1 MNIFKG
7 FLISSIAMTT
17 FVGTDLILQN
27 DSIHNKVYAESYNV
41 TYKERDSQEERLIVK
56 FKNQIDLPY
65 EDGIEKRIKNG
76 DYDNNL
82 KELFSENKELT
93 LNRLFSSVNPIE
105 IEKLSVHSKSFA
117 NPSANNLLNYY
128 IVQAPNNI
136 EIELLLKKFETSP
149 LVEEAYIQEKQIL
162 TPPEIQLQDLS
173 VNPYDDP
180 RFKNQGYLEAAP
192 KGINASHAWSIKG
205 GDGKGTT
212 FVDMEYGWLLN
223 HEDLVNK
230 NIKLMSG
237 QNISQHRAHGTSV
250 LGIVSSEDNQIGN
263 IGIAPKANVKVISQI
278 RDNGIYNTADA
289 ILSAVHNLQS
299 GDVLL
304 LEAQASY
311 DGYGD
316 KYLPVE
322 VHPDIFDAIRV
333 GADKGIIIIEAGANG
348 SNDLDNFKDRN
359 GKKILNRNSPD
370 FKDSGAIMVGAG
382 SSTVPHKR
390 LWFSNYGSRL
400 DVYGWGENVD
410 TTSANPSQNTTNLYT
425 STFSGTS
432 SASPIIAGAATSIQ
446 GIAKEH
452 RGYPY
457 TPAELRNIL
466 SNPNTGTQ
474 SQDPWNDRIGVLPD
488 LKSILD
494 NLGFNSD
501 IPNSSSILEGKQF
514 AWSLK
519 GISDFEFAK
528 INFNKSTEEMQVDLK
543 SGIPH
548 HYFNETYA
556 SIKVQNASGKI
567 VYNKNIYGNQ
577 QQNAESQKVSVKVG
591 DYIELTHLEGVH
603 RATFTNVDN
612 SKQESFGK
620 KAIYEVTKEGLKKV
634 EKMPEATILDGNQF
648 AWSLKGYSDR
658 EIAKVNY
665 DKTAEEMKIKLEA
678 GVPHSYFASTYASIK
693 VQNSSGNVIYNKE
706 IEGNK
711 QQNAES
717 QTVPVKIGDYIELT
731 HIEGE
736 ATKEKTRATLIN
748 LENNKNETIGKTARY
763 QITKEGLKKVEKMPE
778 TTVLDGNQFNWSLK
792 GYNDREIAKVE
803 YNKATEK
810 MQIKL
815 EAGIPHSYFTSTYAS
830 IKVQNSSGNILYNK
844 EIVGN
849 RQQPA
854 ESQTVPVKVG
864 DYIEFTHI
872 EGEAQK
878 EKTRATLT
886 NLENNKQEFVGKK
899 KTYQV
904 TPTGLLLG
912 NVNY

>member
-41 TYKERDSQEERLIVK
+41 TYKERDSKEERLVVK

-82 KELFSENKELT
+82 KKLFSENTELT

-105 IEKLSVHSKSFA
+105 IEKLSVQSKSVA
-117 NPSANNLLNYY
+117 NESANNLLNYY

-162 TPPEIQLQDLS
+162 TPPEIQLPNLS

-180 RFKNQGYLEAAP
+180 RFTNQGYLEAAP

-205 GDGKGTT
+205 GDGKDTT

-289 ILSAVHNLQS
+289 ILSAVHNLQA
-299 GDVLL
+299 GDILL

-452 RGYPY
+452 RGSPY

-466 SNPNTGTQ
+466 SNPNTGTK

-501 IPNSSSILEGKQF
+501 IPNSSSILEGNQF

-528 INFNKSTEEMQVDLK
+528 INFNKSTEEMQIDLK
-543 SGIPH
+543 SGVPH

-556 SIKVQNASGKI
+556 SIKVQNATGKV
-567 VYNKNIYGNQ
+567 VYNKDIYGNK
-577 QQNAESQKVSVKVG
+577 QQNAESQKVPVKVG

-603 RATFTNVDN
+603 RATLINVDS

-620 KAIYEVTKEGLKKV
+620 KVMYEVTK
-634 EKMPEATILDGNQF
+634 A
-648 AWSLKGYSDR
+648 
-658 EIAKVNY
+658 
-665 DKTAEEMKIKLEA
+665 
-678 GVPHSYFASTYASIK
+678 
-693 VQNSSGNVIYNKE
+693 
-706 IEGNK
+706 
-711 QQNAES
+711 
-717 QTVPVKIGDYIELT
+717 
-731 HIEGE
+731 
-736 ATKEKTRATLIN
+736 
-748 LENNKNETIGKTARY
+748 
-763 QITKEGLKKVEKMPE
+763 GLKKVEKMPE
-778 TTVLDGNQFNWSLK
+778 TTVLDGNHFGWSLK
-792 GYNDREIAKVE
+792 GYSDREIAKVD
-803 YNKATEK
+803 YNRTTEK
-810 MQIKL
+810 MQVNL
-815 EAGIPHSYFTSTYAS
+815 EAGVPHSYFNNTYAS
-830 IKVQNSSGNILYNK
+830 ITVKNSIGSVVYNK

-849 RQQPA
+849 RQQTA
-854 ESQTVPVKVG
+854 EFQMVPVKAG

-872 EGEAQK
+872 EGEAVK
-878 EKTRATLT
+878 EKTRATLI
-886 NLENNKQEFVGKK
+886 NLENNKQEYIGKK
-899 KTYQV
+899 RTYQV
-904 TPTGLLLG
+904 TSTGL
-912 NVNY
+912 NKID

>member
-82 KELFSENKELT
+82 KKLFSENTELT

-105 IEKLSVHSKSFA
+105 IEKLSVQSKSVA
-117 NPSANNLLNYY
+117 NESANNLLNYY

-162 TPPEIQLQDLS
+162 TPPEIQLPNLS

-205 GDGKGTT
+205 GDGKDTT

-289 ILSAVHNLQS
+289 ILSAVHNLQA
-299 GDVLL
+299 GDILL

-452 RGYPY
+452 RGSPY

-466 SNPNTGTQ
+466 SNPNTGTK

-519 GISDFEFAK
+519 GISDFEFAR
-528 INFNKSTEEMQVDLK
+528 INFNKTTEEMQVDLK
-543 SGIPH
+543 SGVPH
-548 HYFNETYA
+548 NYFDSTYA
-556 SIKVQNASGKI
+556 SIKVQNTSGKV
-567 VYNKNIYGNQ
+567 VYNKEIYGNK

-603 RATFTNVDN
+603 RATLTNVDN

-648 AWSLKGYSDR
+648 AWSLKGISDF
-658 EIAKVNY
+658 EFAKINFN
-665 DKTAEEMKIKLEA
+665 KSTEEMQVDLKSGI
-678 GVPHSYFASTYASIK
+678 PHHYFNESYASIK
-693 VQNSSGNVIYNKE
+693 VQNASGKVVYNKD
-706 IEGNK
+706 IYGNK

-717 QTVPVKIGDYIELT
+717 QKVSVKVGDYIELT
-731 HIEGE
+731 HLEGVH
-736 ATKEKTRATLIN
+736 RATLTN
-748 LENNKNETIGKTARY
+748 VDNSKQESFGKKAMY
-763 QITKEGLKKVEKMPE
+763 EVTKEGLKKVEKMPE
-778 TTVLDGNQFNWSLK
+778 TTVLDGNQFAWSLK

-849 RQQPA
+849 RQQAA
-854 ESQTVPVKVG
+854 ENQTVPVKVG

-886 NLENNKQEFVGKK
+886 NLENSKQEFVGKK

-904 TPTGLLLG
+904 TPTGLLIK
-912 NVNY
+912 

>member
-17 FVGTDLILQN
+17 FVGTDLILPN
-27 DSIHNKVYAESYNV
+27 DRIHNKVYAESYNV
-41 TYKERDSQEERLIVK
+41 TYKETDSNKRDSQEEQLIVK
-56 FKNQIDLPY
+56 FKNEIDLPY

-76 DYDNNL
+76 NYDNNL
-82 KELFSENKELT
+82 KKLFSENTELT

-105 IEKLSVHSKSFA
+105 IEKLSLHSKSFA
-117 NPSANNLLNYY
+117 NQSANNLLNYY

-162 TPPEIQLQDLS
+162 TPPEIQLPDLS

-289 ILSAVHNLQS
+289 ILSAVHNLQA
-299 GDVLL
+299 GDILL

-322 VHPDIFDAIRV
+322 VHPDMFDAIRV
-333 GADKGIIIIEAGANG
+333 GTDKGIIIIEAGANG

-452 RGYPY
+452 RGSSY

-466 SNPNTGTQ
+466 SNPNTGTK

-494 NLGFNSD
+494 NLGFSSD
-501 IPNSSSILEGKQF
+501 IPNSSNILEGKQF

-543 SGIPH
+543 AGIPH

-556 SIKVQNASGKI
+556 SIKVQNASGKV
-567 VYNKNIYGNQ
+567 VYNKDIYGNK

-603 RATFTNVDN
+603 RATLTNVDN

-648 AWSLKGYSDR
+648 AWSLKGISDF
-658 EIAKVNY
+658 EFAKINFN
-665 DKTAEEMKIKLEA
+665 KSTEEMQVDLKA
-678 GVPHSYFASTYASIK
+678 GIPHHYFNETYASIK
-693 VQNSSGNVIYNKE
+693 VQNASGKVVYNKD
-706 IEGNK
+706 IYGNK

-717 QTVPVKIGDYIELT
+717 QKVPVKVGDYIELT
-731 HIEGE
+731 HLEGVH
-736 ATKEKTRATLIN
+736 RATFTN
-748 LENNKNETIGKTARY
+748 VDNSKQESFGKKAMY
-763 QITKEGLKKVEKMPE
+763 EVTKEGLKKVEKMPE
-778 TTVLDGNQFNWSLK
+778 TTVLDGNQFSWSLK

-849 RQQPA
+849 RQQAA

-886 NLENNKQEFVGKK
+886 NLENSKQEFVGKK

-904 TPTGLLLG
+904 TPTGLLIK
-912 NVNY
+912 

>member
-7 FLISSIAMTT
+7 VLISSIAMTT

-41 TYKERDSQEERLIVK
+41 TYKERDSQEERLVVK

-82 KELFSENKELT
+82 KKLFSENTELT

-105 IEKLSVHSKSFA
+105 IEKLSVQSKSVV
-117 NPSANNLLNYY
+117 NESANNLLNYY

-162 TPPEIQLQDLS
+162 TPPEIQLPNLS

-205 GDGKGTT
+205 GDGKDTT

-289 ILSAVHNLQS
+289 ILSAVHNLQA
-299 GDVLL
+299 GDILL
-304 LEAQASY
+304 LEAQAAY

-452 RGYPY
+452 RGSPY

-466 SNPNTGTQ
+466 SNPNTGTK

-494 NLGFNSD
+494 NLHFNSD
-501 IPNSSSILEGKQF
+501 IPNSSSILDGNQF

-543 SGIPH
+543 AGVPH

-556 SIKVQNASGKI
+556 SIKVQNASGKV
-567 VYNKNIYGNQ
+567 VYNKNIYGNK
-577 QQNAESQKVSVKVG
+577 QQNAESQKVPVKVG
-591 DYIELTHLEGVH
+591 DYIELTHQEGVH
-603 RATFTNVDN
+603 RATLTNVDN

-620 KAIYEVTKEGLKKV
+620 KAMYEV
-634 EKMPEATILDGNQF
+634 
-648 AWSLKGYSDR
+648 
-658 EIAKVNY
+658 
-665 DKTAEEMKIKLEA
+665 
-678 GVPHSYFASTYASIK
+678 
-693 VQNSSGNVIYNKE
+693 
-706 IEGNK
+706 
-711 QQNAES
+711 
-717 QTVPVKIGDYIELT
+717 
-731 HIEGE
+731 
-736 ATKEKTRATLIN
+736 
-748 LENNKNETIGKTARY
+748 
-763 QITKEGLKKVEKMPE
+763 TKEGLKKVEKMPE
-778 TTVLDGNQFNWSLK
+778 TTVLDGNQFSWSLK
-792 GYNDREIAKVE
+792 GYSDREIAKVN
-803 YNKATEK
+803 YNRVTEK
-810 MQIKL
+810 MQVNL
-815 EAGIPHSYFTSTYAS
+815 EAGVPHSYFNNMYAS
-830 IKVQNSSGNILYNK
+830 IKVQNSSGSVVYNK

-849 RQQPA
+849 RQQTA

-872 EGEAQK
+872 EGEAVN
-878 EKTRATLT
+878 EKTRAKLT
-886 NLENNKQEFVGKK
+886 NLENNKQEYIGKK
-899 KTYQV
+899 RIYQA
-904 TPTGLLLG
+904 TSTGL
-912 NVNY
+912 NKID

>member
-7 FLISSIAMTT
+7 FLIASIAMTT

-27 DSIHNKVYAESYNV
+27 DGIHNKVYAESYNV

-65 EDGIEKRIKNG
+65 EDGIEKRIKSG

-117 NPSANNLLNYY
+117 NQSANNLLNYY

-410 TTSANPSQNTTNLYT
+410 TTSANPNQNTTNLYT

-452 RGYPY
+452 RGSPY

-488 LKSILD
+488 LKSILN

-543 SGIPH
+543 AGIPH

-556 SIKVQNASGKI
+556 SIKVQNASGKV
-567 VYNKNIYGNQ
+567 VYNKDIYGNK
-577 QQNAESQKVSVKVG
+577 QQNVESQKVPVKVG

-603 RATFTNVDN
+603 RATFTNIDN

-658 EIAKVNY
+658 EIAKVDY
-665 DKTAEEMKIKLEA
+665 DKTAEQMKVKLEA
-678 GVPHSYFASTYASIK
+678 GVPHSYFVSTYASIK
-693 VQNSSGNVIYNKE
+693 VQKSSGNVLYNKE
-706 IEGNK
+706 IVGNK

-736 ATKEKTRATLIN
+736 ATKEKTRGTLIN
-748 LENNKNETIGKTARY
+748 LENNKNETIGKIARY
-763 QITKEGLKKVEKMPE
+763 QVTKEGLKKVERMPE
-778 TTVLDGNQFNWSLK
+778 TTVLDGNQFAWSLK
-792 GYNDREIAKVE
+792 GYNDREIAKIE
-803 YNKATEK
+803 YNKTTEK

-830 IKVQNSSGNILYNK
+830 IKVQNLSGNILYNK

-849 RQQPA
+849 RQQSA
-854 ESQTVPVKVG
+854 ESQTVSVKVG

-886 NLENNKQEFVGKK
+886 NLENSKQEFVGKK

-904 TPTGLLLG
+904 TPTGLLMK
-912 NVNY
+912 